1 MRPKS
6 LSRILMFGASLS
18 VLAYGAIYQPAKPV
32 RDPIATLMADIKA
45 GKTELKYEPK
55 HGYLKDLL
63 AKLDI
68 PWSSQMLVFSKTS
81 MQGTHIS
88 PRKPRAI
95 YFNDQV
101 YVGWV
106 NGGDLLE
113 IASID
118 TEEGNHFYTLPN
130 TKRPEIVFEKNPQ
143 DCVACHGGRNSRSAP
158 ALIIRSIYPDDEGY
172 PVFTS
177 GGRFTT
183 PSVPLAERWG
193 GWYVSGTHGKDRHM
207 GNVLAKGEDVRT
219 ALDMEAGAN
228 VTDLRKLFDSTEYL
242 TPHSDIMALMV
253 AEHQIEFHNRAGRAV
268 MAVKNMGL
276 NVTKDRVGYIA
287 DSLVDTLLG
296 ANEIELKD
304 PVKGSSTFASDFAKK
319 GARDK
324 KGRSLYD
331 LDFTKRM
338 FKYKLSPM
346 VYSPV
351 FEGLPS
357 VVKEAVYDR
366 LKLILAGQDK
376 SGDFRFLTKEDRQAI
391 LEILTETKP
400 DFAS

>member
-1 MRPKS
+1 MRPQS
-6 LSRILMFGASLS
+6 LSRIVIFGASLS
-18 VLAYGAIYQPAKPV
+18 ALAYGAFYQPAKPD
-32 RDPIATLMADIKA
+32 RDPFATLMADIKA
-45 GKTELKYEPK
+45 GKTELKFEPQ

-63 AKLDI
+63 TKLDI
-68 PWSSQMLVFSKTS
+68 PWSSQTLVFSKTS

-106 NGGDLLE
+106 NGGDFIE

-130 TKRPEIVFEKNPQ
+130 TKAPEVTFEKNPQ
-143 DCVACHGGRNSRSAP
+143 ECVACHGPRSQRSIP
-158 ALIIRSIYPDDEGY
+158 SLIIRSVYPDSDGY

-183 PSVPLAERWG
+183 PSVPLTERWG

-207 GNVLAKGEDVRT
+207 GNVLAKGDDVRT

-228 VTDLRKLFDSTEYL
+228 VTDLRKHFDSSEYL

-253 AEHQIEFHNRAGRAV
+253 AEHQIEFHNRVGRAA
-268 MAVKNMGL
+268 MAVKGMGA
-276 NVTKDRVGYIA
+276 NISKDRVGYIA
-287 DSLVDTLLG
+287 DGLVDTLLG

-304 PVKGSSTFASDFAKK
+304 PIKGSSTFAADYAKK

-338 FKYKLSPM
+338 FKYRLSPLI
-346 VYSPV
+346 YSAN
-351 FEGLPS
+351 FEGLPQA
-357 VVKEAVYDR
+357 VKEAVYDR
-366 LKLILAGQDK
+366 LKLIMAGQDK
-376 SGDFRFLTKEDRQAI
+376 SNDFGFLTKEDRQAI

>member
-1 MRPKS
+1 
-6 LSRILMFGASLS
+6 MFGASLS
-18 VLAYGAIYQPAKPV
+18 VLAYGAIYQPGKPD

-130 TKRPEIVFEKNPQ
+130 TKRPEVVFEKNPQ
-143 DCVACHGGRNSRSAP
+143 ECVACHGGRNSRSAP
-158 ALIIRSIYPDDEGY
+158 ALIIRSIYPDSDGY

-183 PSVPLAERWG
+183 PSVPLTERWG

-207 GNVLAKGEDVRT
+207 GNVLAKGDDVRT

-228 VTDLRKLFDSTEYL
+228 VTDLRKHFDSNDYL

-268 MAVKNMGL
+268 MAVKNMGV
-276 NVTKDRVGYIA
+276 NVSKDRVGYIA
-287 DSLVDTLLG
+287 DGLVDTLLG

-319 GARDK
+319 GVRDK

-338 FKYKLSPM
+338 FKYRLSPM

-351 FEGLPS
+351 FEGLPI
-357 VVKEAVYDR
+357 VVKDAVYDR

-376 SGDFRFLTKEDRQAI
+376 SNDFGFLTPEDRQAI
-391 LEILTETKP
+391 QEILTETKP
-400 DFAS
+400 EFAS